1 MLRHVRHHGLTT
13 PTCQGF
19 ESRRLLEPTNDVG
32 YDPPSMPKAAAKPSL
47 DWSLVPG
54 TKREQIAAA
63 HRVSKPIKIEKSG
76 SKWLITVLGM
86 PIGFVSTKESAKS
99 AAHTIGRY
107 KLDLGDFVFAYTEG
121 Y

>member
-1 MLRHVRHHGLTT
+1 MAET
-13 PTCQGF
+13 
-19 ESRRLLEPTNDVG
+19 
-32 YDPPSMPKAAAKPSL
+32 KL

-63 HRVSKPIKIEKSG
+63 HATFKPIKIQKSG
-76 SKWLITVLGM
+76 SKWAVIVLGVT
-86 PIGFVSTKESAKS
+86 IGFVKTKTDAKS
-99 AAHTIGRY
+99 VAHTIGRY

>member
-1 MLRHVRHHGLTT
+1 MA
-13 PTCQGF
+13 
-19 ESRRLLEPTNDVG
+19 
-32 YDPPSMPKAAAKPSL
+32 KAVL

-63 HRVSKPIKIEKSG
+63 HQVRYPIKIEKAG
-76 SKWLITVLGM
+76 SKWAVIALGVT
-86 PIGFVSTKESAKS
+86 IGFVKTKTDAKS

-107 KLDLGDFVFAYTEG
+107 KLNLGDFVFAYTEG

>member
-1 MLRHVRHHGLTT
+1 M
-13 PTCQGF
+13 
-19 ESRRLLEPTNDVG
+19 
-32 YDPPSMPKAAAKPSL
+32 AKTIL

-63 HRVSKPIKIEKSG
+63 HRVSRPIKIEKSG
-76 SKWLITVLGM
+76 SKWAVIVLGVT
-86 PIGFVSTKESAKS
+86 IGFVKTKSDAQS

-107 KLDLGDFVFAYTEG
+107 KLDLGDFVYAYTEG

>member
-1 MLRHVRHHGLTT
+1 MA
-13 PTCQGF
+13 
-19 ESRRLLEPTNDVG
+19 
-32 YDPPSMPKAAAKPSL
+32 KAAKAKAVL
-47 DWSLVPG
+47 DWALVPG

-76 SKWLITVLGM
+76 SKWLVTVLGV
-86 PIGFVSTKESAKS
+86 PIGFVNTKADAKS

-107 KLDLGDFVFAYTEG
+107 KLDLGDFVYAYTEG

>member
-1 MLRHVRHHGLTT
+1 MA
-13 PTCQGF
+13 
-19 ESRRLLEPTNDVG
+19 
-32 YDPPSMPKAAAKPSL
+32 KALL

-63 HRVSKPIKIEKSG
+63 HRVRYPIKIEKSG
-76 SKWLITVLGM
+76 SKWTVIVLGI
-86 PIGFVSTKESAKS
+86 PIGLVNTKTDAKG

-107 KLDLGDFVFAYTEG
+107 KLDLGDFVYAYTEG

>member
-1 MLRHVRHHGLTT
+1 MA
-13 PTCQGF
+13 
-19 ESRRLLEPTNDVG
+19 
-32 YDPPSMPKAAAKPSL
+32 KAVL

-63 HRVSKPIKIEKSG
+63 RRVSYPIKIEKAG
-76 SKWLITVLGM
+76 SKWAVIALGVT
-86 PIGFVSTKESAKS
+86 IGFVKTKADAKS

>member
-1 MLRHVRHHGLTT
+1 M
-13 PTCQGF
+13 
-19 ESRRLLEPTNDVG
+19 
-32 YDPPSMPKAAAKPSL
+32 AKTVL

-63 HRVSKPIKIEKSG
+63 HRVSRPIKIEKAG
-76 SKWLITVLGM
+76 SKWAVIVLGVT
-86 PIGFVSTKESAKS
+86 IGFVKTKSDAQS

-107 KLDLGDFVFAYTEG
+107 KLDLGDFVYAYTEG

>member
-1 MLRHVRHHGLTT
+1 MTT
-13 PTCQGF
+13 P
-19 ESRRLLEPTNDVG
+19 V
-32 YDPPSMPKAAAKPSL
+32 L
-47 DWSLVPG
+47 DWKLVPG

-76 SKWLITVLGM
+76 SKWAVIVLGVT
-86 PIGFVSTKESAKS
+86 IGFVKTKSDAQS

-107 KLDLGDFVFAYTEG
+107 KLDLGDFVYAYTEG

>member
-1 MLRHVRHHGLTT
+1 MA
-13 PTCQGF
+13 
-19 ESRRLLEPTNDVG
+19 
-32 YDPPSMPKAAAKPSL
+32 KAVL
-47 DWSLVPG
+47 DWALVPG

-63 HRVSKPIKIEKSG
+63 HRIRHPIKIEKSG
-76 SKWLITVLGM
+76 SKWAVIVLGVT
-86 PIGFVSTKESAKS
+86 IGFVKTKSDAKS

>member
-1 MLRHVRHHGLTT
+1 MVTG
-13 PTCQGF
+13 
-19 ESRRLLEPTNDVG
+19 
-32 YDPPSMPKAAAKPSL
+32 KL

-63 HRVSKPIKIEKSG
+63 HRVSRPIKIEKSG
-76 SKWLITVLGM
+76 SKWAVIVLGVT
-86 PIGFVSTKESAKS
+86 IGFVKTKSAAQS

-107 KLDLGDFVFAYTEG
+107 KLDLGDFVYAYTEG

>member
-1 MLRHVRHHGLTT
+1 MA
-13 PTCQGF
+13 
-19 ESRRLLEPTNDVG
+19 
-32 YDPPSMPKAAAKPSL
+32 KAVL

-63 HRVSKPIKIEKSG
+63 HRVRHPIKIEKAG
-76 SKWLITVLGM
+76 SKWAVIALGVT
-86 PIGFVSTKESAKS
+86 IGFVKTKADAQS

-107 KLDLGDFVFAYTEG
+107 KLDLGDFVYAYTEG

>member
-1 MLRHVRHHGLTT
+1 MAAT
-13 PTCQGF
+13 PI
-19 ESRRLLEPTNDVG
+19 
-32 YDPPSMPKAAAKPSL
+32 L

-63 HRVSKPIKIEKSG
+63 HRVNKPIEIKREG
-76 SKWLITVLGM
+76 SKWLVIVLGV
-86 PIGFVSTKESAKS
+86 PIGLVKTKAAAQS

-107 KLDLGDFVFAYTEG
+107 KLDLGDFVYAYTEG

>member
-1 MLRHVRHHGLTT
+1 M
-13 PTCQGF
+13 
-19 ESRRLLEPTNDVG
+19 
-32 YDPPSMPKAAAKPSL
+32 AKNVL

-63 HRVSKPIKIEKSG
+63 HRVRYPVKIEKSG
-76 SKWLITVLGM
+76 SKWAVIALGVT
-86 PIGFVSTKESAKS
+86 IGFVKTKADAKS

>member
-1 MLRHVRHHGLTT
+1 MAKT
-13 PTCQGF
+13 PI
-19 ESRRLLEPTNDVG
+19 
-32 YDPPSMPKAAAKPSL
+32 L

-63 HRVSKPIKIEKSG
+63 HSVNRPIKIEKSG
-76 SKWLITVLGM
+76 SKWAVIALGVT
-86 PIGFVSTKESAKS
+86 IGFVKTKSDAQS

>member
-1 MLRHVRHHGLTT
+1 MAT
-13 PTCQGF
+13 P
-19 ESRRLLEPTNDVG
+19 V
-32 YDPPSMPKAAAKPSL
+32 L

-76 SKWLITVLGM
+76 SKWAVIVLGVTL
-86 PIGFVSTKESAKS
+86 GFVKTKSEAQS

-107 KLDLGDFVFAYTEG
+107 KLDLGDFVYAYTEG